1 VTRAAAALLV
11 LLFCAPAVAQNR
23 VVLVAAAD
31 SPLQTLSSFE
41 VRKVYLGISVFKDGR
56 EVRGLRNDTDDRL
69 NGVFL
74 QSVIGLS
81 AESYERRLL
90 TNVFKFGTAR
100 PGQIADAA
108 EIGRTL
114 AADPYAV
121 TYIWVSDGIPA
132 GLKELRVLWQ
142 DF

>member
-1 VTRAAAALLV
+1 VKRAAAALLA
-11 LLFCAPAVAQNR
+11 LLFCAPALAQDR
-23 VVLVAAAD
+23 VVLVAAAG

-41 VRKVYLGISVFKDGR
+41 VRKIYLGITVFKDGR
-56 EVRGLRNDTDDRL
+56 PVRGLRNATDPRL

-74 QSVIGLS
+74 QAVIGLS

-100 PGQIADAA
+100 PA
-108 EIGRTL
+108 EISDPAEIARTL

-121 TYIWVSDGIPA
+121 TYVWVSDGLPE